1 VSSIEREMLSRT
13 KAQRR
18 GVPGLEAGREDVIVA
33 GIIILKTILDT
44 LGVQSCIVSDRG
56 LREGVLL
63 DLAAKL
69 KAA

>member
-1 VSSIEREMLSRT
+1 M
-13 KAQRR
+13 
-18 GVPGLEAGREDVIVA
+18 PGLEAGREDVIVA
-33 GIIILKTILDT
+33 GIIILKTIMDT